1 VIRPEGIALHG
12 LFIESSRTE
21 FGRRWFAKLK
31 IQRFD
36 HVHSKTFGS
45 RSRSASMLGVEFVV
59 RRSPERALEKAKMV
73 AGYIV
78 VFMSLRVMRY
88 AVFKW

>member
-1 VIRPEGIALHG
+1 M
-12 LFIESSRTE
+12 FIESSRTE

-36 HVHSKTFGS
+36 QVHNMTFGS
-45 RSRSASMLGVEFVV
+45 RKRIVNMLGVEFVV
-59 RRSPERALEKAKMV
+59 RRGPERALENANIV

-78 VFMSLRVMRY
+78 VLMSLLVMRY

>member
-1 VIRPEGIALHG
+1 M
-12 LFIESSRTE
+12 F
-21 FGRRWFAKLK
+21 
-31 IQRFD
+31 
-36 HVHSKTFGS
+36 
-45 RSRSASMLGVEFVV
+45 GVEFVV
-59 RRSPERALEKAKMV
+59 RRSPERALENAKMV